1 MTSNKAFMD
10 ERNDSDVPRS
20 TEENILIR
28 LPVPVQQDTQD
39 DSGNRVELPFPPQH
53 AQNEL
58 TSRVFQS
65 EPTESCGSDSS
76 DTTNGTMTIDAG
88 AKIETCDDGSKRENV
103 NCNLPVQEAVWQQKL
118 DEVHEA
124 VVGKTASSGKGYV
137 NVQLK
142 HLKVL
147 KKGSEGSIVS
157 KYRYKTEYGKS
168 EYKEIAGKKM
178 LIDYYPN
185 IKNEVTRVAKNSH
198 HVNIAGYVTH
208 HEEED
213 FVILFTEL
221 CDFSLKEY
229 ISKTI
234 TVKESDCPDS
244 MKILGEAVQGIK
256 YLHGLNVSH
265 MDIKPGNF
273 LFKQHTPETGM
284 CCYVLKIIDF
294 GLSKQLDSDRT
305 ATVSHDVVGTR
316 SYMAPEQFEEDFEPT
331 LKADVFSLGL
341 LFYYV
346 LTKGKHPFGKDE
358 TEIAYTIKRYTEK
371 PSLEFDQQ
379 LKRLKF
385 ILTFGM
391 LKENRFILFLDKFT

>member
-10 ERNDSDVPRS
+10 ERDDSDVPRG

-28 LPVPVQQDTQD
+28 LPIPVQQD
-39 DSGNRVELPFPPQH
+39 NRVELPFPTQH
-53 AQNEL
+53 GQNERVK

-65 EPTESCGSDSS
+65 EPTVSCGSDSS
-76 DTTNGTMTIDAG
+76 DTTNGTITIDVG
-88 AKIETCDDGSKRENV
+88 DKKETCEDGSKREIV

-124 VVGKTASSGKGYV
+124 VVGKTASSGKNYV
-137 NVQLK
+137 NVPIE
-142 HLKVL
+142 HVKVL
-147 KKGSEGSIVS
+147 KKGSEGSSVS
-157 KYRYKTEYGKS
+157 KYRFKSEYGKS
-168 EYKEIAGKKM
+168 EYREIAGKKM
-178 LIDYYPN
+178 LKDYYPN

-208 HEEED
+208 HEEEE

-234 TVKESDCPDS
+234 TVEESDCPDS

-284 CCYVLKIIDF
+284 CCYVLKVIDF

-305 ATVSHDVVGTR
+305 ATVSHDVVGTK
-316 SYMAPEQFEEDFEPT
+316 SYMAPEQFKDHFKPT
-331 LKADVFSLGL
+331 LKADVF
-341 LFYYV
+341 
-346 LTKGKHPFGKDE
+346 
-358 TEIAYTIKRYTEK
+358 
-371 PSLEFDQQ
+371 
-379 LKRLKF
+379 
-385 ILTFGM
+385 
-391 LKENRFILFLDKFT
+391 